1 MGFVKEFRKLSDAF
15 PEWEYLNK
23 IGVRNMF
30 GKPIEH
36 WTTSLVV
43 DRENNYYLIPKG
55 HTSPARDGEEINYYA
70 LCINDQVI
78 NMEAKEQ
85 CSGNGRNKTFECHWI
100 IIKIEFPPR
109 WTFDLISKEE
119 LKDIIC
125 EAFVVR
131 TYNRS
136 LTPEKVKSITV
147 DISTSFENSSN

>member
-1 MGFVKEFRKLSDAF
+1 MGFVKEFRKMTDAF

-30 GKPIEH
+30 GKPIKN
-36 WTTSLVV
+36 WTLELVV
-43 DRENNYYLIPKG
+43 DRENNYYLIPQG
-55 HTSPARDGEEINYYA
+55 YTSPARAKEEIHYFA
-70 LCINDQVI
+70 LCIHDQVI
-78 NMEAKEQ
+78 HMEAKEQ
-85 CSGNGRNKTFECHWI
+85 CSGNGSDKTFECHWI
-100 IIKIEFPPR
+100 ITKIEFPQR

-125 EAFVVR
+125 EAFVVK
-131 TYNRS
+131 TYSRS